1 MARIWSHISR
11 AQLLRKSMAIQA
23 AKKERRGLMADF
35 ISLHVHKRKNI
46 YSLKFSFSRPEVAP
60 FIFTISF
67 T

>member
-1 MARIWSHISR
+1 MESHTESSASPEIYGHSSGKK
-11 AQLLRKSMAIQA
+11 RKV
-23 AKKERRGLMADF
+23 GLMADF